1 MRPGTGDRP
10 AAPCRTPLRPVL
22 RHCAIPPRHHS
33 SGPRLRTAPSVHPS
47 GPAPAPT
54 RFVRSRPRTPPRR
67 LHRFGPPCRSLAPR
81 LRAAFPSPQHN
92 RGADAALPATPSG
105 TTTHAPRPGALAARA
120 SPGRDIAIFPIFFR
134 IIGFARDTPSR
145 HNQAIACFCTR
156 FFVSLAPLKI
166 RRSG

>member
-1 MRPGTGDRP
+1 MRPKTGDRP

-22 RHCAIPPRHHS
+22 RHRAIPPRHDS

-54 RFVRSRPRTPPRR
+54 RFVRSRPPDLPRR
-67 LHRFGPPCRSLAPR
+67 LHRFGPPLPITCSPAPGR
-81 LRAAFPSPQHN
+81 LPPQHN

-105 TTTHAPRPGALAARA
+105 TTTHAPRPDPLAARA

>member
-1 MRPGTGDRP
+1 MRPKTGDRP

-22 RHCAIPPRHHS
+22 DTVPSRLVTTPRVRAFE
-33 SGPRLRTAPSVHPS
+33 PRLRS
-47 GPAPAPT
+47 GPGADT
-54 RFVRSRPRTPPRR
+54 IRPVPPPDLPRR
-67 LHRFGPPCRSLAPR
+67 LHRFGPPLPITCSPAPGR
-81 LRAAFPSPQHN
+81 LPPPPQHN
-92 RGADAALPATPSG
+92 RGADAALPAAPSG
-105 TTTHAPRPGALAARA
+105 TTTHAPRPDPLAARA

-145 HNQAIACFCTR
+145 HYQAIACFCTR

>member
-1 MRPGTGDRP
+1 MTDRCGRKRETVRPHRAERP
-10 AAPCRTPLRPVL
+10 FGLFSTPCHP
-22 RHCAIPPRHHS
+22 AS
-33 SGPRLRTAPSVHPS
+33 SRLLGSAPSNRAF

-54 RFVRSRPRTPPRR
+54 RFVRSRPRTSPAGSTVSVR
-67 LHRFGPPCRSLAPR
+67 PCRSLAPR

-92 RGADAALPATPSG
+92 RGADAALPAAPSG
-105 TTTHAPRPGALAARA
+105 TTTHAPRPDPLAARA

-145 HNQAIACFCTR
+145 HYQAIACFCTR

>member
-54 RFVRSRPRTPPRR
+54 RFVRSRPRPPPQAPPFRSAPADH
-67 LHRFGPPCRSLAPR
+67 LLPGSGPPP
-81 LRAAFPSPQHN
+81 PPPHN
-92 RGADAALPATPSG
+92 RGADAALPAAPSG
-105 TTTHAPRPGALAARA
+105 TTTHAPRPDPLAARA